1 MAKKKNN
8 DPHAFLRK
16 IVTVLSL
23 LGLVIMMYLTYIHF
37 AHAKSFCDLS
47 ETVSCDVVTTSIYSE
62 IFGIPV
68 SILGLGYFA
77 FVFFLITFQYGKNIF
92 RNIVFATLFGLMP
105 SLYLTSTEIF
115 LIKAFCP
122 LCETSKVIMFG
133 ILITSLVALG
143 KQLKETLRMSVPILI
158 AGFVA
163 AGVTYF
169 AQTGT
174 LVKRDYTPLAEALN
188 AKGVVYYASFK
199 CNNCKRQEK
208 LLGEAYKV
216 LNHVE
221 CHPEGPNG
229 NPELCLQKKID
240 HTPTFLIEKEG
251 LEIERKVGLQSIEE
265 LSNLAGINKEDAE
278 AKGIK
283 QK

>member
-1 MAKKKNN
+1 MKSKNSSKYSK
-8 DPHAFLRK
+8 FRK
-16 IVTVLSL
+16 IVILLSVF
-23 LGLVIMMYLTYIHF
+23 GLAIMIYLTYIHF
-37 AHAKSFCDLS
+37 AKAKSFCDLS

-62 IFGIPV
+62 IFGIPI
-68 SILGLGYFA
+68 SILGLSYFA
-77 FVFFLITFQYGKNIF
+77 LVLYLMIAKYSDKIYRNLIFL
-92 RNIVFATLFGLMP
+92 TLFSLVP

-122 LCETSKVIMFG
+122 LCETSKIIMFG
-133 ILITSLVALG
+133 ILITSCIVVG
-143 KQLKETLRMSVPILI
+143 KKLKETLRMSVPILI
-158 AGFVA
+158 AGLVA
-163 AGVTYF
+163 AGVMYF

-174 LVKRDYTPLAEALN
+174 LIKRDYTPLADALN
-188 AKGVVYYASFK
+188 KKGVVYYASFK

-208 LLGEAYKV
+208 LLGEAYKL

-221 CHPEGPNG
+221 CHPEGPGG

-278 AKGIK
+278 AKGSQ

>member
-1 MAKKKNN
+1 MATKKKDTNSL
-8 DPHAFLRK
+8 FRK
-16 IVTVLSL
+16 IIILLSL
-23 LGLVIMMYLTYIHF
+23 AGLAIMTYLTYIHF
-37 AHAKSFCDLS
+37 AKAKSFCDLS

-62 IFGIPV
+62 VFGIPI

-77 FVFFLITFQYGKNIF
+77 LVFFLMTFKYSTKIYRGL
-92 RNIVFATLFGLMP
+92 VMLTLFCLVP
-105 SLYLTSTEIF
+105 SLYLTATEIF
-115 LIKAFCP
+115 FIKAFCP

-133 ILITSLVALG
+133 ILITAGLAVG
-143 KQLKETLRMSVPILI
+143 KKLAETLKMSVPILI
-158 AGFVA
+158 AGLVT
-163 AGVTYF
+163 AGVLYF

-208 LLGEAYKV
+208 LLGDAYKL

-229 NPELCLQKKID
+229 QPELCLEKKID
-240 HTPTFLIEKEG
+240 HTPTFLIEKDGVEMV
-251 LEIERKVGLQSIEE
+251 RKVGLQSIEE
-265 LSNLAGINKEDAE
+265 LSELAGIKPEDAE
-278 AKGIK
+278 AKPGTK
-283 QK
+283 